1 MRIFRPPKVL
11 QYIYPGAYF
20 SISGSG
26 RTIYLS
32 FDDGPTDG
40 VTQTIIEILQ
50 KYGVP
55 ATFFVCGTQVETYN
69 KLFESIINEGHS
81 IGNHGYHHLNG
92 YHTTTS
98 EYLRNVEMGAK
109 VSGSDFFRPPYG
121 KISPAQYRSVRS
133 KYMVV
138 FWSIMPYDFD
148 SSLSGAD
155 VLSILKRGIRPGSI
169 IALHDSIKS
178 KAPLILE
185 DFIKHSL
192 DEGYSFDSLE
202 RLNLVR

>member
-1 MRIFRPPKVL
+1 M
-11 QYIYPGAYF
+11 PGP
-20 SISGSG
+20 G
-26 RTIYLS
+26 RTIYLT

-40 VTQTIIEILQ
+40 VTQTIMEILQ

-55 ATFFVCGTQVETYN
+55 ATFFVCGTQVETYDE
-69 KLFESIINEGHS
+69 LYASIIKEGHS

-92 YHTTTS
+92 YHTSTAD
-98 EYLRNVEMGAK
+98 YFRNAEMGAEI
-109 VSGSDFFRPPYG
+109 SGSDFFRPPYG
-121 KISPAQYRSVRS
+121 KIRPDQYRCVRR
-133 KYMVV
+133 KFTVV

-148 SSLSGAD
+148 SSLSDAD
-155 VLSILKRGIRPGSI
+155 VLNILKRCIRPGSI
-169 IALHDSIKS
+169 IALHDNIKS

-185 DFIKHSL
+185 EFIMHCL